1 MTGEEG
7 RDSGGPTAAP
17 SDGHPRRPAL
27 TEARRPTRQPTARD
41 TYRRLGTLGL
51 GPAEAGNL
59 TAYLRGLRPASQ
71 GWRTEEIDSVL
82 FLRYLVEHGRI
93 AP

>member
-7 RDSGGPTAAP
+7 RNPGGPSAAT
-17 SDGHPRRPAL
+17 SDGHPLRPVL
-27 TEARRPTRQPTARD
+27 TEARRMTRQPTARD

-71 GWRTEEIDSVL
+71 GWSTEEIDRVL
-82 FLRYLVEHGRI
+82 FLRYLVERGRI
-93 AP
+93 AS